1 MVKLLLGLNCWALP
15 WAKCCW
21 LDLCRSR
28 SHFQSFC
35 DLLTFFMD
43 RSRTSVVGLNVY
55 PKYLS
60 FTCIRKL
67 RRVSPERK
75 SAICGWSCES
85 LFSPSAK
92 IKGTTP
98 PPPPPP
104 PTPQPKPADV
114 SSASVLP
121 FAAELQIIAPS
132 CLSLLINS
140 KLRRCSGQADNLL
153 TEKLRKTETQTAT
166 LEHVLQQKRWAAQRK
181 ILWLHEHWPWWE
193 TAQQWGKNFYN

>member
-21 LDLCRSR
+21 LDLCHSH
-28 SHFQSFC
+28 SHFHSFC
-35 DLLTFFMD
+35 DFLTFFMD
-43 RSRTSVVGLNVY
+43 KSCNSVAGLNVY
-55 PKYLS
+55 LKYLL
-60 FTCIRKL
+60 FTCIWKL
-67 RRVSPERK
+67 RQVSPERK
-75 SAICGWSCES
+75 SAICDWSCES
-85 LFSPSAK
+85 LFSASAK
-92 IKGTTP
+92 IKGTT
-98 PPPPPP
+98 PP

-132 CLSLLINS
+132 CLSLLLNS
-140 KLRRCSGQADNLL
+140 KLRRCSGQTDNLL
-153 TEKLRKTETQTAT
+153 TEKLRKTKTQPAT

-181 ILWLHEHWPWWE
+181 ILWLHEHWLRWE